1 MMGEKTMKEQGYGD
15 RLRLFYELIRDTK
28 PSKARLAAAGIL
40 SVISTLAGLVI
51 PLFTK
56 NLIDDFSFESIG
68 AFHIVLLLSAFV
80 AQAVTSGISI
90 YLLNY
95 VGQHVVAKLRERLW
109 KKHIHLPVSF
119 YDHHK
124 TGEMISRM
132 TNDTA
137 ILKGLITDHI
147 TNFFTGIIAIIGSF
161 GILLY
166 LDWQMTLIML
176 ALIPLSIM
184 ILLPLGRRMYKVSKG
199 LQDETAR
206 FTSLLSEVLSHV
218 RLVKSSNAEKK
229 EYESG
234 KEGAFRLFSFGLSEA
249 KIHALIGPLI
259 SFVIMSLLVIILG
272 YGGLRVQSGA
282 ISSGDLVAFILYLFQ
297 IVIPMTQFTAF
308 FTQLQKAMGASERI
322 IEILGEEE
330 ESLSAGKEVKSIAK
344 PIIFHEVDFAYK
356 NDPILTKVAMEI
368 EPGKTTAIVGPS
380 GSGKT
385 TLFSLMER
393 YYKPT
398 GGAILLGED
407 GIEEFSLQSWREQIG
422 YVPQESPITS
432 GTVKENICYGLTREP
447 KDDEIVRAA
456 EMAYAHQFIEE
467 FPEGYHTQV
476 GERGVKLS
484 GGQRQR
490 IGIARA
496 LLRDPKLLLL
506 DEATS
511 SLDSHSEIVVQKAL
525 GNLMKGR
532 TTLVIAHRLSTVI
545 DADKIIFLDKGKVTG
560 YGTHEQLLESHAMY
574 REFAVQQ
581 LKLQNIGLNGTV

>member
-1 MMGEKTMKEQGYGD
+1 MKEQRYGD

-28 PSKARLAAAGIL
+28 PSKERMAAAGIL

-68 AFHIVLLLSAFV
+68 AFHILLLLSAFV
-80 AQAVTSGISI
+80 AQAITSGISI

-119 YDHHK
+119 YDQHK

-176 ALIPLSIM
+176 ALIPLSIL
-184 ILLPLGRRMYKVSKG
+184 ILLPLGRKMYKVSKG

-218 RLVKSSNAEKK
+218 RLVKSSNAETK

-234 KEGAFRLFSFGLSEA
+234 KEGAFRLFTFGLSEA

-259 SFVIMSLLVIILG
+259 SFVIMTLLVIILG

-308 FTQLQKAMGASERI
+308 FTQLQKAMGASERM

-344 PIIFHEVDFAYK
+344 PIIFHDVDFAYK

-398 GGAILLGED
+398 GGAIILGENR
-407 GIEEFSLQSWREQIG
+407 IEEFSLQSWREQIG

-447 KDDEIVRAA
+447 KDEEIIRAA

-525 GNLMKGR
+525 GNLMMGR

-560 YGTHEQLLESHAMY
+560 SGTHEELLESHAMY

>member
-1 MMGEKTMKEQGYGD
+1 MKEQGYGD

-56 NLIDDFSFESIG
+56 NLIDDFSFEKIG

-308 FTQLQKAMGASERI
+308 FTQLQKAMGASERM

-432 GTVKENICYGLTREP
+432 GTVKENICYGLTRDP

-560 YGTHEQLLESHAMY
+560 SGTHEQLLESHAMY

>member
-1 MMGEKTMKEQGYGD
+1 MKEQRYGD

-28 PSKARLAAAGIL
+28 PSKARMAAAGIL

-68 AFHIVLLLSAFV
+68 AFHILLLLSAFV
-80 AQAVTSGISI
+80 AQAITSGISI

-95 VGQHVVAKLRERLW
+95 VGQHVVARLRERLW

-119 YDHHK
+119 YDQHK

-176 ALIPLSIM
+176 ALIPLSIL
-184 ILLPLGRRMYKVSKG
+184 ILLPLGRKMYKVSKG

-218 RLVKSSNAEKK
+218 RLVKSSNAETK

-234 KEGAFRLFSFGLSEA
+234 KEGAFRLFTFGLSEA

-308 FTQLQKAMGASERI
+308 FTQLQKAMGASERM

-344 PIIFHEVDFAYK
+344 PIIFQEVDFAYK
-356 NDPILTKVAMEI
+356 NDPILTKVALEI

-398 GGAILLGED
+398 GGAIILGENR
-407 GIEEFSLQSWREQIG
+407 IEEFSLQSWREQIG

-447 KDDEIVRAA
+447 KDEEIIRAA

-525 GNLMKGR
+525 GNLMMGR

-560 YGTHEQLLESHAMY
+560 SGTHEELLESHAMY

-581 LKLQNIGLNGTV
+581 LKLQNIGLDGTV

>member
-1 MMGEKTMKEQGYGD
+1 MKEQSYGD

-28 PSKARLAAAGIL
+28 PSKARMAAAGIL

-68 AFHIVLLLSAFV
+68 AFHILLLLSAFV
-80 AQAVTSGISI
+80 AQAITSGISI

-119 YDHHK
+119 YDQHK

-176 ALIPLSIM
+176 ALIPLSIL
-184 ILLPLGRRMYKVSKG
+184 ILLPLGRKMYKVSKG

-218 RLVKSSNAEKK
+218 RLVKSSNAETK

-234 KEGAFRLFSFGLSEA
+234 KEGAFRLFTFGLSEA

-308 FTQLQKAMGASERI
+308 FTQLQKAMGASERM

-344 PIIFHEVDFAYK
+344 PIIFQEVDFAYK
-356 NDPILTKVAMEI
+356 NDPILTKVALEI

-398 GGAILLGED
+398 GGAIILGENR
-407 GIEEFSLQSWREQIG
+407 IEEFSLQSWREQIG

-447 KDDEIVRAA
+447 KDEEIIRAA

-525 GNLMKGR
+525 GNLMMGR

-560 YGTHEQLLESHAMY
+560 SGTHEELLDSHAMY

>member
-1 MMGEKTMKEQGYGD
+1 MKEQRYGD

-28 PSKARLAAAGIL
+28 PSKARMAAAGIL

-68 AFHIVLLLSAFV
+68 ALHILLLLSAFV
-80 AQAVTSGISI
+80 AQAITSGISI

-119 YDHHK
+119 YDQHK

-176 ALIPLSIM
+176 ALIPLSIL
-184 ILLPLGRRMYKVSKG
+184 ILLPLGRKMYKVSKG

-218 RLVKSSNAEKK
+218 RLVKSSNAETK

-308 FTQLQKAMGASERI
+308 FTQLQKAMGASERM

-344 PIIFHEVDFAYK
+344 PIIFQEVDFAYK
-356 NDPILTKVAMEI
+356 NDPILTKVALEI

-398 GGAILLGED
+398 GGAIILGENR
-407 GIEEFSLQSWREQIG
+407 IEEFSLQSWREQIG

-447 KDDEIVRAA
+447 KDEEIIRAA

-525 GNLMKGR
+525 GNLMMGR

-560 YGTHEQLLESHAMY
+560 SGTHEELLESHAMY

>member
-1 MMGEKTMKEQGYGD
+1 MKEQGYGD

-56 NLIDDFSFESIG
+56 NLIDDFSFESIE

-119 YDHHK
+119 YDQHK

-166 LDWQMTLIML
+166 LDWQMTVIML
-176 ALIPLSIM
+176 ALIPLSIL
-184 ILLPLGRRMYKVSKG
+184 ILLPLGRKMYKVSKG

-218 RLVKSSNAEKK
+218 RLVKSSNAEIK

-272 YGGLRVQSGA
+272 YGGFRVQSGA

-308 FTQLQKAMGASERI
+308 FTQLQKAMGASERM

-344 PIIFHEVDFAYK
+344 PIIFQEVDFAYK

-398 GGAILLGED
+398 GGAIFLGED
-407 GIEEFSLQSWREQIG
+407 RIEEFSLQSWREQIG

-560 YGTHEQLLESHAMY
+560 SGTHEQLLESHTMY

>member
-1 MMGEKTMKEQGYGD
+1 MKEQRYGD

-28 PSKARLAAAGIL
+28 PSKARMAAAGIL

-68 AFHIVLLLSAFV
+68 AFHILLLLSAFV
-80 AQAVTSGISI
+80 AQAITSGISI

-95 VGQHVVAKLRERLW
+95 VGQHVVARLRERLW

-119 YDHHK
+119 YDQHK

-176 ALIPLSIM
+176 ALIPLSIL
-184 ILLPLGRRMYKVSKG
+184 ILLPLGRKMYKVSKG

-218 RLVKSSNAEKK
+218 RLVKSSNAETK

-234 KEGAFRLFSFGLSEA
+234 KEGAFRLFTFGLSEA

-259 SFVIMSLLVIILG
+259 SFVIMTLLVIILG

-308 FTQLQKAMGASERI
+308 FTQLQKAMGASERM

-344 PIIFHEVDFAYK
+344 PIIFHDVDFAYK

-398 GGAILLGED
+398 GGAIILGENR
-407 GIEEFSLQSWREQIG
+407 IEEFSLQSWREQIG

-447 KDDEIVRAA
+447 KDEEIIRAA

-525 GNLMKGR
+525 GNLMMGR

-560 YGTHEQLLESHAMY
+560 SGTHEELLESHAMY

>member
-1 MMGEKTMKEQGYGD
+1 MKEQGYGD

-28 PSKARLAAAGIL
+28 PSKARMAAAGIL

-68 AFHIVLLLSAFV
+68 AFHILLLLSAFV
-80 AQAVTSGISI
+80 AQAITSGISI

-119 YDHHK
+119 YDQHK

-176 ALIPLSIM
+176 ALIPLSIL
-184 ILLPLGRRMYKVSKG
+184 ILLPLGRKMYKVSKG

-218 RLVKSSNAEKK
+218 RLVKSSNAETK

-234 KEGAFRLFSFGLSEA
+234 KEGAFRLFTFGLSEA

-308 FTQLQKAMGASERI
+308 FTQLQKAMGASERM

-344 PIIFHEVDFAYK
+344 PIIFQEVDFAYK
-356 NDPILTKVAMEI
+356 NDAILTKVSLEI

-398 GGAILLGED
+398 GGAIILGENR
-407 GIEEFSLQSWREQIG
+407 IEEFSLQSWREQIG

-447 KDDEIVRAA
+447 KDEEIIRAA

-511 SLDSHSEIVVQKAL
+511 SLDSHSEIIVQKAL
-525 GNLMKGR
+525 GNLMMGR

-560 YGTHEQLLESHAMY
+560 SGTHEQLLESHAMY

>member
-1 MMGEKTMKEQGYGD
+1 MKEQRYGD

-28 PSKARLAAAGIL
+28 PSKARMAAAGIL

-68 AFHIVLLLSAFV
+68 AFHILLLLSAFV
-80 AQAVTSGISI
+80 AQAITSGISI

-119 YDHHK
+119 YDQHK

-176 ALIPLSIM
+176 ALIPLSIL
-184 ILLPLGRRMYKVSKG
+184 ILLPLGRKMYKVSKG

-218 RLVKSSNAEKK
+218 RLVKSSNAETK

-234 KEGAFRLFSFGLSEA
+234 KEGAFRLFTFGLSEA

-308 FTQLQKAMGASERI
+308 FTQLQKAMGASERM

-344 PIIFHEVDFAYK
+344 PIIFQEVDFAYK
-356 NDPILTKVAMEI
+356 NDPILTKVALEI

-398 GGAILLGED
+398 GGAIILGENR
-407 GIEEFSLQSWREQIG
+407 IEEFSLQSWREQIG

-447 KDDEIVRAA
+447 KDEEIIRAA

-525 GNLMKGR
+525 GNLMMGR

-560 YGTHEQLLESHAMY
+560 SGTHEQLLESHAMY

>member
-1 MMGEKTMKEQGYGD
+1 MKEQGYGD

-56 NLIDDFSFESIG
+56 NLIDDFSFEKIG

-229 EYESG
+229 NMNQVKRGLSACFPL
-234 KEGAFRLFSFGLSEA
+234 AFR
-249 KIHALIGPLI
+249 K
-259 SFVIMSLLVIILG
+259 
-272 YGGLRVQSGA
+272 
-282 ISSGDLVAFILYLFQ
+282 
-297 IVIPMTQFTAF
+297 
-308 FTQLQKAMGASERI
+308 
-322 IEILGEEE
+322 
-330 ESLSAGKEVKSIAK
+330 
-344 PIIFHEVDFAYK
+344 
-356 NDPILTKVAMEI
+356 
-368 EPGKTTAIVGPS
+368 
-380 GSGKT
+380 
-385 TLFSLMER
+385 
-393 YYKPT
+393 
-398 GGAILLGED
+398 
-407 GIEEFSLQSWREQIG
+407 
-422 YVPQESPITS
+422 
-432 GTVKENICYGLTREP
+432 
-447 KDDEIVRAA
+447 
-456 EMAYAHQFIEE
+456 
-467 FPEGYHTQV
+467 
-476 GERGVKLS
+476 
-484 GGQRQR
+484 QRFMR
-490 IGIARA
+490 
-496 LLRDPKLLLL
+496 
-506 DEATS
+506 
-511 SLDSHSEIVVQKAL
+511 
-525 GNLMKGR
+525 
-532 TTLVIAHRLSTVI
+532 
-545 DADKIIFLDKGKVTG
+545 
-560 YGTHEQLLESHAMY
+560 
-574 REFAVQQ
+574 
-581 LKLQNIGLNGTV
+581 

>member
-1 MMGEKTMKEQGYGD
+1 MKEQGYGD

>member
-1 MMGEKTMKEQGYGD
+1 MKEQSYGD

-28 PSKARLAAAGIL
+28 PAKARMAAAGIL

-68 AFHIVLLLSAFV
+68 AFHILLLLSAFV
-80 AQAVTSGISI
+80 AQAITSGISI

-119 YDHHK
+119 YDQHK

-176 ALIPLSIM
+176 ALIPLSIL
-184 ILLPLGRRMYKVSKG
+184 ILLPLGRKMYKVSKG

-218 RLVKSSNAEKK
+218 RLVKSSNAETK

-234 KEGAFRLFSFGLSEA
+234 KEGAFRLFTFGLSEA

-308 FTQLQKAMGASERI
+308 FTQLQKAMGASERM

-344 PIIFHEVDFAYK
+344 PIIFQEVEFAYK

-398 GGAILLGED
+398 GGAIFLGED

-447 KDDEIVRAA
+447 KDEEIIRAA

-525 GNLMKGR
+525 GNLMMGR

-560 YGTHEQLLESHAMY
+560 SGTHEQLLESHAMY

>member
-1 MMGEKTMKEQGYGD
+1 MKEQRYGD
-15 RLRLFYELIRDTK
+15 RLLLFYELIRDTK
-28 PSKARLAAAGIL
+28 PSKARMAAAGIL

-68 AFHIVLLLSAFV
+68 AFHILLLLSAFV
-80 AQAVTSGISI
+80 AQAITSGISI

-95 VGQHVVAKLRERLW
+95 VGQHVVARLRERLW

-119 YDHHK
+119 YDQHK

-176 ALIPLSIM
+176 ALIPLSIL
-184 ILLPLGRRMYKVSKG
+184 ILLPLGRKMYKVSKG

-218 RLVKSSNAEKK
+218 RLVKSSNAETK

-234 KEGAFRLFSFGLSEA
+234 KEGAFRLFTFGLSEA

-308 FTQLQKAMGASERI
+308 FTQLQKAMGASERM

-344 PIIFHEVDFAYK
+344 PIIFQEVDFAYK
-356 NDPILTKVAMEI
+356 NDPILTKVALEI

-398 GGAILLGED
+398 GGAIILGENR
-407 GIEEFSLQSWREQIG
+407 IEEFSLQSWREQIG

-447 KDDEIVRAA
+447 KDEEIIRAA

-511 SLDSHSEIVVQKAL
+511 SLDSHSEIIVQKAL
-525 GNLMKGR
+525 GNLMMGR

-560 YGTHEQLLESHAMY
+560 SGTHEQLLESHAMY